1 MRDLQLFKETPV
13 YHVDNCEGVS
23 LRDLGFSRELFGG
36 GMNDL
41 LFMSTLWEIL
51 PAT

>member
-23 LRDLGFSRELFGG
+23 LISRELFGG